1 MDEHDYPNLEKDLED
16 FERYMDSIRDDAIS
30 EYQKEKDGQ

>member
-1 MDEHDYPNLEKDLED
+1 MKEHDEPDLEKDLED

-30 EYQKEKDGQ
+30 EYQKAKDGE